1 MTELHDYRL
10 QKRAANG
17 RLFEYSYDFDD
28 KGVLYWIG
36 TKGGTAK
43 WRNPCLV
50 ENGVTIT
57 ASSMEKRILPCY
69 ILTPCHLLHNSVYH
83 NLLI

>member
-1 MTELHDYRL
+1 MTEMYVYRL

-57 ASSMEKRILPCY
+57 ASSIEKRKLPY
-69 ILTPCHLLHNSVYH
+69 SMLTDSLLLLSLNS
-83 NLLI
+83 